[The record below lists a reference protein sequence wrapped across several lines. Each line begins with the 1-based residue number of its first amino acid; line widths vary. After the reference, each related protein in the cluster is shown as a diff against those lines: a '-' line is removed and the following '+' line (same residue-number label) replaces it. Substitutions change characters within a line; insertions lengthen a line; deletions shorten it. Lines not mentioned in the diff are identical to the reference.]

1 MDLSVYELIGYI
13 GSAVVLISFMMTSVV
28 KMRIVN
34 IIGALV
40 CLVYGV
46 LIQAYPTVALNGVLI
61 LINLFQLIRVVN
73 QSDEYQMVATDQ
85 KDPMFLYFL
94 EHYGDDI
101 RQFFPDFDPSVV
113 ADEVYFVCCNAVPAG
128 LLIARRRSEYA
139 LEILLD
145 YSIPRYRDYSIGQY
159 QFRQLTNKGYH
170 KAIFHGEY
178 EKHTKYLNKMG
189 FIKEGEDYVKT
200 W

>member
-1 MDLSVYELIGYI
+1 MNLSVYELIGYM

-85 KDPMFLYFL
+85 K
-94 EHYGDDI
+94 
-101 RQFFPDFDPSVV
+101 
-113 ADEVYFVCCNAVPAG
+113 
-128 LLIARRRSEYA
+128 
-139 LEILLD
+139 
-145 YSIPRYRDYSIGQY
+145 IG
-159 QFRQLTNKGYH
+159 R
-170 KAIFHGEY
+170 ASCRER
-178 EKHTKYLNKMG
+178 
-189 FIKEGEDYVKT
+189 V
-200 W
+200 

>member
-1 MDLSVYELIGYI
+1 MNLSVYELIGYM

-61 LINLFQLIRVVN
+61 LVNLFQLIRVVN

-128 LLIARRRSEYA
+128 LMIARRR
-139 LEILLD
+139 
-145 YSIPRYRDYSIGQY
+145 
-159 QFRQLTNKGYH
+159 LTNKGYH

>member
-1 MDLSVYELIGYI
+1 
-13 GSAVVLISFMMTSVV
+13 MMTSVV
-28 KMRIVN
+28 KLRIVN
-34 IIGALV
+34 MVGSLV
-40 CLVYGV
+40 TLCYG
-46 LIQAYPTVALNGVLI
+46 LAIQAYPTVALNGVLV
-61 LINLFQLIRVVN
+61 LINLIQLVRVIN

-94 EHYGDDI
+94 EQYGEDI
-101 RQFFPDFDPSVV
+101 RKFFPDFDPSVV
-113 ADEVYFVCCNAVPAG
+113 GDEVYFVCCNAVPAS
-128 LLIARRRSEYA
+128 LFIARRQSEYA

-145 YSIPRYRDYSIGQY
+145 YSIPKFRDYSIGLY

-189 FIKEGEDYVKT
+189 FIKEGDDYIKT